1 MRLFTKY
8 HKRLRITFIK
18 ISMLALFVSMLF
30 LPNIIKLES
39 TGDNTYIVFL
49 NGVDCGTVADKETAE
64 KCLREARRR
73 IACQSDNLVFIDAN
87 MELVG
92 DKRYFG
98 VLDSE
103 KDITLNLTRVLERNI
118 KETLQRA
125 YTVKV
130 NETIVNLSSTTE
142 VEALLNSA
150 LDKYDAKDEYS
161 VRLEIDPERELNVL
175 VADVNTTRVQEDAAS
190 LDESMIREAGIEL
203 AISDIISSYEKQ
215 PDKKSFED
223 YNYGIVNMGF
233 AEDVEIVEA
242 YLPQHEITDLETAI
256 NFLTKEQEV
265 QQIYEVQKGDTLSD
279 ISVTVNIP
287 MDEIIAMNDSL
298 KDEKT
303 ILQIGQKL
311 IITVPEPELSVVWQE
326 ECYYEESYEA
336 DIIYVDNNKWYTTE
350 KVTLQEPVVGY
361 RKVVAIKTH
370 VNEEVSD
377 THIIK
382 EEIVVEAVPKIVERG
397 TIVPP
402 TYIKPISGGRLTSYF
417 GKRSI
422 SLKGASTYH
431 KGVDWGVATGTPV
444 VASSGGKVVVAGW
457 VSGYGYAVYINHS
470 DGKQTR
476 YGHLSKVLVSTGT
489 YVQQGQRIALSGNTG
504 RSTAPHLHFEIRV
517 NGVAKD
523 PFNYIK

>member
-175 VADVNTTRVQEDAAS
+175 VADVNTTRVQEEAAIK
-190 LDESMIREAGIEL
+190 EAMVREAGIEL

-215 PDKKSFED
+215 PDE
-223 YNYGIVNMGF
+223 
-233 AEDVEIVEA
+233 
-242 YLPQHEITDLETAI
+242 
-256 NFLTKEQEV
+256 
-265 QQIYEVQKGDTLSD
+265 
-279 ISVTVNIP
+279 
-287 MDEIIAMNDSL
+287 
-298 KDEKT
+298 
-303 ILQIGQKL
+303 
-311 IITVPEPELSVVWQE
+311 
-326 ECYYEESYEA
+326 
-336 DIIYVDNNKWYTTE
+336 
-350 KVTLQEPVVGY
+350 
-361 RKVVAIKTH
+361 
-370 VNEEVSD
+370 
-377 THIIK
+377 
-382 EEIVVEAVPKIVERG
+382 
-397 TIVPP
+397 
-402 TYIKPISGGRLTSYF
+402 
-417 GKRSI
+417 
-422 SLKGASTYH
+422 
-431 KGVDWGVATGTPV
+431 
-444 VASSGGKVVVAGW
+444 
-457 VSGYGYAVYINHS
+457 
-470 DGKQTR
+470 
-476 YGHLSKVLVSTGT
+476 
-489 YVQQGQRIALSGNTG
+489 
-504 RSTAPHLHFEIRV
+504 
-517 NGVAKD
+517 
-523 PFNYIK
+523 